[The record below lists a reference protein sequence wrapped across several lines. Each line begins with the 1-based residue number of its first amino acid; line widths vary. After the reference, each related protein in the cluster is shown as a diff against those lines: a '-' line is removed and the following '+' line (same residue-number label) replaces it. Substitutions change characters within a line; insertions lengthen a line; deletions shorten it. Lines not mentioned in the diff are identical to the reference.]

1 MTLQDDVIDHSRRHI
16 AVQPMHTDRLA
27 RSTEFHA
34 QVVCSMLLGVE
45 TVVCSIIQSVHYIIV
60 PSGRPTV
67 YSVGFDHR
75 SACGELDKVIVD
87 TLLTVRR
94 MTRKNRIGLHTARDS
109 WPSFIIYLH
118 CVSKKFPPFNCL

>member
-34 QVVCSMLLGVE
+34 QVVCSMLLGDE
-45 TVVCSIIQSVHYIIV
+45 TVAYSIIQSVHYIIV

-94 MTRKNRIGLHTARDS
+94 MARKNSRST
-109 WPSFIIYLH
+109 
-118 CVSKKFPPFNCL
+118 NCT